1 MFSRTVSSVDQI
13 FRMELNG
20 TGVTNVTG
28 TTDNALNGSIT
39 NNRQYLVFESN
50 RTGNR
55 EIFRSALD
63 GTGVVQLTNDPAD
76 DFSPVVS
83 ADGTR
88 IAFLSDRSGTGIQL
102 LIMDISGGNVAVVSS
117 ADGLQDPVPSPN
129 GSQVAYVAAP
139 NGIPQV
145 FIANANGTNVRDLS
159 GDEAF
164 FDVSPAISPDGTR
177 IAFVRDDS
185 LWIMNSDGTGKTQV
199 LAGSLT
205 DAFEQPSFSPDGT
218 RLIFMRIQGLG
229 AYDIWSVNVNG
240 TSLTNLTN
248 SALDDFKTR
257 GYIGP

>member
-1 MFSRTVSSVDQI
+1 
-13 FRMELNG
+13 MELDG
-20 TGVTNVTG
+20 SGVTNVTG
-28 TTDNALNGSIT
+28 TSDNALNGSIT

-63 GTGVVQLTNDPAD
+63 GTGVVQLTNNADD

-83 ADGTR
+83 ADGSR
-88 IAFLSDRSGTGIQL
+88 IAFLSDRGGTGIQL
-102 LIMDISGGNVAVVSS
+102 LLMDISGGNLAVVST

-129 GSQVAYVAAP
+129 GTEVAYVAAP
-139 NGIPQV
+139 NGVPQV
-145 FIANANGTNVRDLS
+145 FIANADGSNVRDLS
-159 GDEAF
+159 GDETF
-164 FDVSPAISPDGTR
+164 FDVSPAFSPDGTR

-185 LWIMNSDGTGKTQV
+185 LFVMNVNGAAKTQV
-199 LAGSLT
+199 LTGSLT
-205 DAFEQPSFSPDGT
+205 DAFEQPSFSADGT

-248 SALDDFKTR
+248 STADDFKTR
-257 GYIGP
+257 GYVGP